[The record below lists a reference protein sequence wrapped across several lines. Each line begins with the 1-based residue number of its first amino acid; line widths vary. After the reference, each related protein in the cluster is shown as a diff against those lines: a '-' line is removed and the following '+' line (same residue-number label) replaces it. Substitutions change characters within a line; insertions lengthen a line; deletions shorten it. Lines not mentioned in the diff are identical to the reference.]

1 MLSDLF
7 VMLFLVAM
15 VIFIVYHF
23 YVDYSNWSNT
33 GNTFAEGMENPS
45 DEEANTTDAPV
56 NNETPQEVMNRQTQ
70 SRTGI
75 SDPMESSVP
84 QNCKPG
90 CVAPNGPSGNCK
102 NIQQQGNP
110 KKSCPYTCFN
120 PTLEPNKCQYEQD
133 CNSCG
138 TRIFNP
144 DDEPNMP
151 PTAPEITGQPG
162 GTFQDLRNKSNL
174 NTIPVLERAI
184 AEGSKN
190 ITNFQQYNF
199 GPEKIKQL
207 QQQIAMGNIQPPPPP
222 PPTGTQPSVQ
232 EQMALDNWTRYS
244 INALMRIKNQ
254 QVPSFVATGP
264 AATFSKD
271 WTPNRNEADSVSP
284 MPTQLALQLQ
294 QQIRAGTIP
303 APPSGSP
310 QAIALTAAL
319 GRDQAYNTQTRIQP
333 NVSSWGNTSRTP
345 PLQPLASQSPNNP
358 LFTEEIMRTVLGNK
372 NLIPSDINITQDKQT
387 NFIRIGKGFMQD
399 LSNIRNIALP
409 NIDNDDF
416 ESLGRVIAKVK
427 IQEAEK
433 IDGPQSNVTKQ
444 RLINSVNN
452 ILAGSTISNSQ
463 VDWEVPRSTAKMTTT
478 GMYNDNSNSML
489 GYGNKAPKHHTE
501 QPENGLCLWKGCEK
515 NEKGRPYD
523 SVYSLY

>member
-174 NTIPVLERAI
+174 NTCLLYT
-184 AEGSKN
+184 S
-190 ITNFQQYNF
+190 
-199 GPEKIKQL
+199 
-207 QQQIAMGNIQPPPPP
+207 
-222 PPTGTQPSVQ
+222 PS
-232 EQMALDNWTRYS
+232 
-244 INALMRIKNQ
+244 
-254 QVPSFVATGP
+254 P
-264 AATFSKD
+264 
-271 WTPNRNEADSVSP
+271 
-284 MPTQLALQLQ
+284 
-294 QQIRAGTIP
+294 
-303 APPSGSP
+303 
-310 QAIALTAAL
+310 
-319 GRDQAYNTQTRIQP
+319 RDQRGSRMP
-333 NVSSWGNTSRTP
+333 SS
-345 PLQPLASQSPNNP
+345 A
-358 LFTEEIMRTVLGNK
+358 
-372 NLIPSDINITQDKQT
+372 
-387 NFIRIGKGFMQD
+387 
-399 LSNIRNIALP
+399 
-409 NIDNDDF
+409 
-416 ESLGRVIAKVK
+416 
-427 IQEAEK
+427 
-433 IDGPQSNVTKQ
+433 
-444 RLINSVNN
+444 
-452 ILAGSTISNSQ
+452 
-463 VDWEVPRSTAKMTTT
+463 
-478 GMYNDNSNSML
+478 
-489 GYGNKAPKHHTE
+489 
-501 QPENGLCLWKGCEK
+501 
-515 NEKGRPYD
+515 
-523 SVYSLY
+523 